1 MRMYSKYDNA
11 SSCSVRCSSSSNADI
26 NTYTQIQ
33 KPTHRQTH
41 IEIHTKAYAYQ
52 VRLRVQ
58 LLSHSLFIA
67 HTHIDKYTHIPSTAT
82 RPAAWSVA
90 PHCPNDHT
98 HIYTHTHIHKD
109 THIPSTATRPAA
121 QSFTLHCTHTHT

>member
-67 HTHIDKYTHIPSTAT
+67 HTHIDKNTHTYQVRQRVQLLGQLLLIVQMIT
-82 RPAAWSVA
+82 
-90 PHCPNDHT
+90 HT
-98 HIYTHTHIHKD
+98 YTHIHKD